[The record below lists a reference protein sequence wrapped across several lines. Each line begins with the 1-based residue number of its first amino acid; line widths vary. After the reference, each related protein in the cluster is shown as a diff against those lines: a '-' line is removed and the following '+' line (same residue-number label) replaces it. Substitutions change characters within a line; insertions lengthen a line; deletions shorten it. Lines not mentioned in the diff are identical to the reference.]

1 MRGAASA
8 GRSAPRRAASGGRN
22 ALTGR
27 SALRRAAAT
36 GRAARSRRDDG
47 GARIGAALLVAAGGG
62 LGLVVVYLL
71 RWWLLAGLVSAVVL
85 GGGAA
90 LLVGW
95 CVLVLSYLRR
105 VREVMWTGGH
115 PDEPLP
121 GTRDDPAHL
130 AYHGGP
136 AWWDLRAVVEHSWGA
151 AAPWS
156 VFLLPQFLVHAL
168 VVGLYLAAAWTAVG
182 ALRLAD
188 SGLLLVRRI
197 RMVCP
202 GCFLRLG
209 YPAYLCAR
217 CGRRHGAI
225 RPGGR
230 GLRRRECLCGA
241 RLPTLLLLGSADLEA
256 RCPHCDR
263 GLEHRPGEAREF
275 VLPLFGGTGAGKT
288 RLVTGMNLALAQAA
302 RRAPEAYVEPV
313 GEETVRRL
321 REGERVLAAG
331 SRTAPTPPGRE
342 VRGLTVRVGASGRTL
357 LMQLF
362 DAAGERFN
370 RSATV
375 EELAYLGRAT
385 TFVLAVDPLGIESV
399 WRSLTTRERAR
410 LAGDRS
416 HTRDPELAYGAVRDE
431 IRRQYRMLARRR
443 GGRGLRQAR
452 LAVVVT
458 RGDLVRGTAIAPGET
473 DPRVWAER
481 TLGLGNLLRDAE
493 ADFGEARV
501 FLTSAVTDREG
512 RADPS
517 LNALLRWTLAGE
529 HDAFTAMLA
538 ASQEA
543 PGAPRGA
550 GAPEAAGP
558 PGVPEPPGDR
568 GASRE
573 LRPAG
578 HGPRHARPERPE
590 RTEPDRPEYAEESR

>member
-1 MRGAASA
+1 M
-8 GRSAPRRAASGGRN
+8 
-22 ALTGR
+22 
-27 SALRRAAAT
+27 RRAAAS
-36 GRAARSRRDDG
+36 RARWDDG
-47 GARIGAALLVAAGGG
+47 GAQLGTAFLVLAGILLC
-62 LGLVVVYLL
+62 LLVVYLL
-71 RWWLLAGLVSAVVL
+71 RWWLLAGLVSAVVIL
-85 GGGAA
+85 GGTA

-95 CVLVLSYLRR
+95 CVLAVLYLCR
-105 VREVMWTGGH
+105 VHEVLFGGGY

-121 GTRDDPAHL
+121 GDGDDPAHR

-136 AWWDLRAVVEHSWGA
+136 AWWDLRAIVGRIWTGSSL
-151 AAPWS
+151 WS

-168 VVGLYLAAAWTAVG
+168 VVGLYLAVAWAAVG
-182 ALRLAD
+182 VLRLAD

-217 CGRRHGAI
+217 CGRRHGSI
-225 RPGGR
+225 RPGSR
-230 GLRRRECLCGA
+230 GVWRRRCLCGT

-288 RLVTGMNLALAQAA
+288 RLVTGLNLALTQAA
-302 RRAPEAYVEPV
+302 SHAPEAYVEPV

-321 REGERVLAAG
+321 RDCERMLSSG
-331 SRTAPTPPGRE
+331 YRTAPTPPGRE
-342 VRGLTVRVGASGRTL
+342 VRGLTVRVGVDNKAL

-370 RSATV
+370 RSATA
-375 EELAYLGRAT
+375 EELAYLGRAS
-385 TFVLAVDPLGIESV
+385 TFVLVVDPLGIESV
-399 WRSLTTRERAR
+399 WRSLTSRERDQ

-431 IRRQYRMLARRR
+431 IRRQYRMLGRRR
-443 GGRGLRQAR
+443 GRRGLRRAR

-473 DPRVWAER
+473 DPREWAER

-493 ADFGEARV
+493 ADFGRTRV
-501 FLTSAVTDREG
+501 FLTSAVTDGEG

-517 LNALLRWTLAGE
+517 LGVLLRWMLEGE
-529 HDAFTAMLA
+529 HEAFTALLA
-538 ASQEA
+538 GYS
-543 PGAPRGA
+543 
-550 GAPEAAGP
+550 
-558 PGVPEPPGDR
+558 
-568 GASRE
+568 
-573 LRPAG
+573 
-578 HGPRHARPERPE
+578 PRHARPRP
-590 RTEPDRPEYAEESR
+590 PEYARETR